1 MRQFLGLLLILG
13 LLWVGQKILN
23 YYKTIE
29 AKAGRAAAEQATA
42 PNPANPASLP
52 GMPPALEA
60 PLQVVMQEG
69 HKSLRRWL
77 DYYRPSLADPRL
89 AWIELDY
96 VTLVS
101 AADPEMARQVFQAV
115 KARTPTNSPVYPRLR
130 QLQKTYE

>member
-1 MRQFLGLLLILG
+1 MRQFLGLLLIVG
-13 LLWVGQKILN
+13 LLWIGQKILN

-29 AKAGRAAAEQATA
+29 AQSGRAAAEQATA
-42 PNPANPASLP
+42 PNASNPSSLP
-52 GMPPALEA
+52 GMPPELEA

-77 DYYRPSLADPRL
+77 DFYRPRLADPRL

-101 AADPEMARQVFQAV
+101 AADPETARQVFQAV
-115 KARTPTNSPVYPRLR
+115 KARTPTNSPVYPRIR
-130 QLQKTYE
+130 QLQQTYE

>member
-13 LLWVGQKILN
+13 LLWGGQKIFN
-23 YYKTIE
+23 YYQSIE
-29 AKAGRAAAEQATA
+29 AKAGRAAAEQATPPNA
-42 PNPANPASLP
+42 ANPANLP
-52 GMPPALEA
+52 GMPPELEA
-60 PLQVVMQEG
+60 SLQVVMQEG

-77 DYYRPSLADPRL
+77 DYYRPRLADPRL

-101 AADPEMARQVFQAV
+101 AADPETARQVFQAV
-115 KARTPTNSPVYPRLR
+115 KARTPAPSPVYPRIQ

>member
-13 LLWVGQKILN
+13 GFWLGQKFVN
-23 YYKTIE
+23 YYKSIE
-29 AKAGRAAAEQATA
+29 AQSGHGGAAQT
-42 PNPANPASLP
+42 PAVNAANAASLP
-52 GMPPALEA
+52 GLPPELESS
-60 PLQVVMQEG
+60 LQVVMQDG

-77 DYYRPSLADPRL
+77 DFYRSRIGDPRL

-101 AADPEMARQVFQAV
+101 ASDPELARQVFQAV
-115 KARTPTNSPVYPRLR
+115 KARTPTNSPVYPRIR

>member
-1 MRQFLGLLLILG
+1 MRQFLGLLLIVG
-13 LLWVGQKILN
+13 LLWVGHKILN

-29 AKAGRAAAEQATA
+29 AKAAHTPAEQAA
-42 PNPANPASLP
+42 VPNAANPASLP
-52 GMPPALEA
+52 GMPSELEA

-77 DYYRPSLADPRL
+77 DYYRPRLADPRL

-101 AADPEMARQVFQAV
+101 AVDPETARQAFQAV
-115 KARTPTNSPVYPRLR
+115 KARTPTNSPVYPRIR